1 MFIRACRREFKSQ
14 STVAVRFDLVQ
25 LARRG
30 SKPRQEFVFGLGL
43 LRQEGSLI
51 DFRLFWRKALYR
63 LARTDLSEDEQLS
76 LICEMVGKGAR
87 LPTSAE
93 LDELAR
99 GWPGW
104 MGWLSHNKLLK
115 RAMERCAPVGS
126 P

>member
-1 MFIRACRREFKSQ
+1 VLHQITLERRLICDSHRSCSGAQ
-14 STVAVRFDLVQ
+14 GL
-25 LARRG
+25 
-30 SKPRQEFVFGLGL
+30 SKWV
-43 LRQEGSLI
+43 S
-51 DFRLFWRKALYR
+51 LFWRKALYR